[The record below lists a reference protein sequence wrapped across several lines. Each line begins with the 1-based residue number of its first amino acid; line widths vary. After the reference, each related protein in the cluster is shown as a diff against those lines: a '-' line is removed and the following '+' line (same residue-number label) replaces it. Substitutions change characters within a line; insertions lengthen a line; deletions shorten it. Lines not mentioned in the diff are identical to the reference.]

1 MHESVTLN
9 SKETRDI
16 TIRRLANT
24 DEYVAAEQ
32 LQQDCWQSGPIEAVP
47 LHMMITLQK
56 EGGLVLG
63 AFTPEGRLV
72 GFVLGFLGREGAGL
86 KHCSHM
92 AAVHPDYSNHNI
104 AWRLK
109 MAQREILLAEG
120 LEVCTWT
127 FDPLESRNATLNIAK
142 LGAISRTYKRHIYGQ
157 MRDGLNALLPTD
169 RLQVRWELN
178 SGRVRQ
184 CAEMDRRVDAPV
196 AAGAL
201 TQVAVRDGVPV
212 LAGTQS
218 GWEGRTIGIQIPRE
232 FQPIK
237 REHPDVAMDWRMGT
251 RALFE
256 AAFAGGYTVVNVTA
270 DPDNPAL
277 LTRYTLQL
285 L

>member
-1 MHESVTLN
+1 
-9 SKETRDI
+9 
-16 TIRRLANT
+16 
-24 DEYVAAEQ
+24 
-32 LQQDCWQSGPIEAVP
+32 
-47 LHMMITLQK
+47 
-56 EGGLVLG
+56 
-63 AFTPEGRLV
+63 
-72 GFVLGFLGREGAGL
+72 
-86 KHCSHM
+86 
-92 AAVHPDYSNHNI
+92 
-104 AWRLK
+104 
-109 MAQREILLAEG
+109 
-120 LEVCTWT
+120 
-127 FDPLESRNATLNIAK
+127 
-142 LGAISRTYKRHIYGQ
+142 
-157 MRDGLNALLPTD
+157 LNALLPTD

-196 AAGAL
+196 AVVAL
-201 TQVAVRDGVPV
+201 TQVAMRDDVPV

-237 REHPDVAMDWRMGT
+237 REHQDVAMDWRMGT